1 MARSSASTSRSS
13 STTRSSASSTT
24 STLHCVPA
32 TASRSS
38 LSSWAGRS
46 APPLPLRS
54 MASYQIIAWK
64 DVPAMVEARDATD
77 TVTRQLSD
85 RFQQLIDS
93 VAMRLGLQ
101 DQDAYLDLWARSDP
115 QERSGSAAEVA
126 EAVAAELEA
135 RFSDFIAQ
143 AFNRP

>member
-1 MARSSASTSRSS
+1 
-13 STTRSSASSTT
+13 
-24 STLHCVPA
+24 
-32 TASRSS
+32 
-38 LSSWAGRS
+38 
-46 APPLPLRS
+46 

-64 DVPAMVEARDATD
+64 DVPAMVEVSDGAG

-101 DQDAYLDLWARSDP
+101 DQDAYLDLWARGAV
-115 QERSGSAAEVA
+115 QERSGSATEVA
-126 EAVAAELEA
+126 DAVVAELEA
-135 RFSDFIAQ
+135 RFPEFISQ

>member
-1 MARSSASTSRSS
+1 MAR
-13 STTRSSASSTT
+13 
-24 STLHCVPA
+24 
-32 TASRSS
+32 
-38 LSSWAGRS
+38 
-46 APPLPLRS
+46 
-54 MASYQIIAWK
+54 YQIIAWK

-77 TVTRQLSD
+77 TATRQLSD

-135 RFSDFIAQ
+135 QFSDFIAR

>member
-1 MARSSASTSRSS
+1 
-13 STTRSSASSTT
+13 
-24 STLHCVPA
+24 
-32 TASRSS
+32 
-38 LSSWAGRS
+38 
-46 APPLPLRS
+46 

-64 DVPAMVEARDATD
+64 DVPAMVEASDGAE

-101 DQDAYLDLWARSDP
+101 DQDAYLDLWARSAV
-115 QERSGSAAEVA
+115 QERSGSATEVA
-126 EAVAAELEA
+126 DAVVAELEA
-135 RFSDFIAQ
+135 RFPEFIAQ